1 MAKTNANAPQQQKKN
16 RISEYFKGVRTEMKK
31 VVWPTKNELSRFTV
45 VVLAVCAFFALFF
58 WLLDTGILAIME
70 QVLNITM

>member
-1 MAKTNANAPQQQKKN
+1 MAKTSANAPQKKS
-16 RISEYFKGVRTEMKK
+16 RIAEYFKGVRTELKK
-31 VVWPTKNELSRFTV
+31 VVWPTKNELSKYTV

-58 WLLDTGILAIME
+58 WVIDTGLLALME